1 MNNALDDLSK
11 GVAKALDTVPELYH
25 DTLQPAA

>member
-11 GVAKALDTVPELYH
+11 GVAKALDTVPELLGLI
-25 DTLQPAA
+25 DGF